1 MVVLFVSHVQLLR
14 QAALAVLDGADGVE
28 AVGACC
34 RDTAEAAA
42 LQFAPSLVLV
52 DVSHPEAAALVAVVK
67 ARVAAVR
74 VVVLATRQ
82 RDEDL
87 LAWAE
92 IGISGY
98 LGPDASA
105 HDLLSTV
112 RRVEAGEV
120 VYPPKLTALL
130 LGQLADHA
138 SDRSSRAGVH
148 ALTFREQEVVAL
160 LADGL
165 SNKLI
170 AGRLC
175 LAKATVKN
183 HVHSVLEKW
192 DVRSRGE
199 AAARYREKS
208 QESGRACL
216 PHLARAQPVPTVDA
230 WSGVQ
235 ASSAPWAAKPD
246 LPSGY
251 PYGRSPLP
259 MREQA
264 AKSGIKA

>member
-1 MVVLFVSHVQLLR
+1 MVILLISHVQLLR
-14 QAALAVLDGADGVE
+14 QAVLAVLDAAGGVE

-42 LQFAPSLVLV
+42 LQSAPSLVLV
-52 DVSHPEAAALVAVVK
+52 DVSHPEAAALVAAVK
-67 ARVAAVR
+67 AHVATVR
-74 VVVLATRQ
+74 VIMLATRQ

-98 LGPDASA
+98 LEPDASA

-112 RRVEAGEV
+112 RAVEAGEV

-148 ALTFREQEVVAL
+148 ALTSREQEVVAL

-199 AAARYREKS
+199 AAARYRRRS
-208 QESGRACL
+208 QERGEAGL
-216 PHLARAQPVPTVDA
+216 PHLPRARSVPTVNA
-230 WSGVQ
+230 WSGAQ
-235 ASSAPWAAKPD
+235 ASSAPWSARLD

-259 MREQA
+259 MRERA
-264 AKSGIKA
+264 ARSEIKV